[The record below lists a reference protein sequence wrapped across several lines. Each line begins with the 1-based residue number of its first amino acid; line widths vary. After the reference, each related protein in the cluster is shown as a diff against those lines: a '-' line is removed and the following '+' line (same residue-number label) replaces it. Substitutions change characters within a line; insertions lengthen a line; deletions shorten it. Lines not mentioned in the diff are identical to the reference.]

1 MATTVENKK
10 RKPAERWGIV
20 VSDKMSKTIVVN
32 LSTRKKH
39 PLYKKF
45 VASSKKVKAHD
56 ETGQAGVG
64 DQVLL
69 VETKPLSKT
78 KRYALKKVLR
88 KASLRS

>member
-1 MATTVENKK
+1 MSTTTEEKK
-10 RKPAERWGIV
+10 KTHKPAEVWGMV
-20 VSDKMSKTIVVN
+20 VSDKMDKTCVVK
-32 LSTRKKH
+32 LSTRKMH

-56 ETGQAGVG
+56 EKNEAGVG

-69 VETKPLSKT
+69 VESKPLSKT

-88 KASLRS
+88 KAKL